1 MFETT
6 FLLIDKGICI
16 IQEGNEIQG
25 MKQEAKIYIYIYIY
39 IYINEEHQKQ
49 TAQLLTLLH
58 RDQKI

>member
-25 MKQEAKIYIYIYIY
+25 NKKQK
-39 IYINEEHQKQ
+39 YINE
-49 TAQLLTLLH
+49 
-58 RDQKI
+58 

>member
-25 MKQEAKIYIYIYIY
+25 NRKRK
-39 IYINEEHQKQ
+39 YINE
-49 TAQLLTLLH
+49 
-58 RDQKI
+58 

>member
-39 IYINEEHQKQ
+39 MNEEHQKQ

-58 RDQKI
+58 KDQKI

>member
-25 MKQEAKIYIYIYIY
+25 MKQEAKIYIYIYM
-39 IYINEEHQKQ
+39 NEEHQKQ

>member
-39 IYINEEHQKQ
+39 IYE
-49 TAQLLTLLH
+49 
-58 RDQKI
+58 